1 MLFSA
6 LPQTAFAAEKSEL
19 PFTCQAY
26 SEKQSYEKGEEIKVT
41 AAVTN
46 NSLNE
51 YNDMRI
57 WLDYPKT
64 EYYLTPGATERFV
77 ESFNDYY
84 SGDFRVLE
92 DERVLDFASKF
103 DGVKPIR
110 NFSFGWLTHTN
121 R

>member
-6 LPQTAFAAEKSEL
+6 LPQTAFAAENSEL
-19 PFTCQAY
+19 PFTCQVY

-77 ESFNDYY
+77 ESFNIIKVGISVCWKMKEYWI
-84 SGDFRVLE
+84 SPRSLM
-92 DERVLDFASKF
+92 A
-103 DGVKPIR
+103 
-110 NFSFGWLTHTN
+110 
-121 R
+121 